1 MREPRPYGKHELYIE
16 SDILVSIVKGV
27 VTLSDVKQLI
37 VCFEEVLSR
46 HGRALLLADNAQFTS
61 IDADARRLGALWAA
75 GKPVLG
81 LATYNAGFA
90 ARTLLS
96 LVMKGINLLNPN
108 PLPFVFVKSESEAR
122 AWLAEQRQRH
132 LVRSGRRPGASER
145 P

>member
-16 SDILVSIVKGV
+16 SDLLVSIVKGV
-27 VTLSDVKQLI
+27 VTLSDVQQLLA
-37 VCFEEVLSR
+37 CFEEVLGR
-46 HGRALLLADNAQFTS
+46 HGHALLLADNAQFTS
-61 IDADARRLGALWAA
+61 IDADARRLGARWVAN
-75 GKPVLG
+75 KPVLG

-96 LVMKGINLLNPN
+96 LVMKGINLLNPS
-108 PLPFVFVKSESEAR
+108 PLPFAFVKSEPEAR

-132 LVRSGRRPGASER
+132 LARSARRPG